1 MVVSVGRTMAK
12 RKGSQ
17 KTKDRRAEPDTRRR
31 ADNQGGHQGAGRG
44 RYWLYGLH
52 AVEAALFNPARAVH
66 RLAATA
72 EAAKHMDSPLRGRL
86 AERGL
91 EAAVG
96 SREDLAAL
104 LPPGAVHQGL
114 AAEVSPLEQPALPEL
129 LDRLHRTPCPPS
141 RTTEGPAGAD
151 RPQRRVVLVALDQV
165 TDPQNVGAVL
175 RSAAAFGAAA
185 VLGPRHGQAPE
196 TAALAKAASGALE
209 HVPYVDAGNLAR
221 ALGLLKKRDFW
232 VLGLAAEAP
241 APLAEADPGGRT
253 VLVLGAEGKGLRR
266 LTRDSCD
273 LLARLP
279 TGPPIGQLNVSNAA
293 AVALYE
299 LLGRGK
305 GD

>member
-1 MVVSVGRTMAK
+1 MAK

-17 KTKDRRAEPDTRRR
+17 NTTGRRPNPDTRRR
-31 ADNQGGHQGAGRG
+31 TDNQAVHQAAHQGGG
-44 RYWLYGLH
+44 GQRYWLYGLH
-52 AVEAALFNPARAVH
+52 AAEAALLNPARTVH

-72 EAAKHMDSPLRGRL
+72 EVAKHMDASLRGRL

-91 EAAVG
+91 EAMVG
-96 SREDLAAL
+96 SREELAAL
-104 LPPGAVHQGL
+104 LPPGVVHQGL
-114 AAEVSPLEQPALPEL
+114 AAEVSPLEQPALREL
-129 LDRLHRTPCPPS
+129 LDRLHRTPGPPS
-141 RTTEGPAGAD
+141 RAAGHPASTNG
-151 RPQRRVVLVALDQV
+151 PQRRVVLVALDQV

-209 HVPYVDAGNLAR
+209 HIPYVDAGNLAR

-232 VLGLAAEAP
+232 VLGLAAEAT
-241 APLAEADPGGRT
+241 ARLAEADPGGRT

-266 LTRDSCD
+266 LTRESCD

-279 TGPPIGQLNVSNAA
+279 TRPPVGQLNVSNAA

-305 GD
+305 PD

>member
-1 MVVSVGRTMAK
+1 MAK
-12 RKGSQ
+12 RKGSH
-17 KTKDRRAEPDTRRR
+17 KTKDRRPEPDTPRRTDDQ
-31 ADNQGGHQGAGRG
+31 AAHQGASRR

-52 AVEAALFNPARAVH
+52 AVEAALINPARTVH

-72 EAAKHMDSPLRGRL
+72 EAANHMDSSLRGRL

-91 EAAVG
+91 EALVG
-96 SREDLAAL
+96 SREDLAVL

-114 AAEVSPLEQPALPEL
+114 AAEVSPLEQPALPDL
-129 LDRLHRTPCPPS
+129 LDGLDL
-141 RTTEGPAGAD
+141 GAAG
-151 RPQRRVVLVALDQV
+151 PQRRVVLVALDQV

-232 VLGLAAEAP
+232 VLGLAAEAT

-266 LTRDSCD
+266 LTRESCD

-279 TGPPIGQLNVSNAA
+279 TRPPLGQLNVSNAA

-299 LLGRGK
+299 ILGRGK
-305 GD
+305 PN